1 MNMASD
7 PVIERVIQLD
17 AVHNFRDYGGYQTGG
32 GSRLRSGILYRSA
45 QHKEATPDD
54 LERISALKLSTIV
67 DLRGASERQQH
78 PCARPADF
86 TAEVLFSDG
95 ETVTQMAAPHIE
107 AARHVETAED
117 AMQAMLSGY
126 RDMPF
131 RPVLVESLR
140 LYFEALATRN
150 GPSLVHCLAGK
161 DRTGIAVAMLHN
173 LLGVHA
179 DDIMADYLL
188 TNVAGNIEARIA
200 AGATV
205 VRNNFGPQISDEAV
219 RTLMTAHPS
228 WLEAMFAE
236 VNERHGSLRNY
247 TEHMLGVT
255 PELLSRIEQQ
265 LLV

>member
-1 MNMASD
+1 MNMSSD
-7 PVIERVIQLD
+7 PVIERVIPLD
-17 AVHNFRDYGGYQTGG
+17 AVHNFRDYGGYKAGDG
-32 GSRLRSGILYRSA
+32 RRLRSGILYRSA
-45 QHKEATPDD
+45 QHKDATPAD
-54 LERISALKLSTIV
+54 LERISELQLSVVI
-67 DLRGASERQQH
+67 DLRGASERDQH

-86 TAEVLFSDG
+86 KADVLFSDG

-107 AARHVETAED
+107 AARNVKTAED
-117 AMQAMLSGY
+117 AMQAMVLGY

-131 RPVLVESLR
+131 RPVLVASLR
-140 LYFEALATRN
+140 LYFEALATRD

-161 DRTGIAVAMLHN
+161 DRTGIAVAMLHD
-173 LLGVHA
+173 LLGVDA
-179 DDIMADYLL
+179 DDIMADYLM

-228 WLEAMFAE
+228 WLEAMFDT
-236 VNERHGSLRNY
+236 VRERHGSVRDY
-247 TEHMLGVT
+247 AEHMLGVT
-255 PELLSRIEQQ
+255 PEQLSRIENR

>member
-1 MNMASD
+1 MNIASET
-7 PVIERVIQLD
+7 VIERVIPLD
-17 AVHNFRDYGGYQTGG
+17 AVHNFRDYGGYQTGDDR
-32 GSRLRSGILYRSA
+32 RLRSGILYRSA

-54 LERISALKLSTIV
+54 LDRISALRLSTII

-78 PCARPADF
+78 PCARPGDF
-86 TAEVLFSDG
+86 KAEVLFSDG

-107 AARHVETAED
+107 AARNVTTAED
-117 AMQAMLSGY
+117 AMQAMLAGY

-131 RPVLVESLR
+131 RPVLVASLR
-140 LYFEALATRN
+140 LYFEALAMRD

-161 DRTGIAVAMLHN
+161 DRTGIAVAMLHD

-228 WLEAMFAE
+228 WLEAMFDT
-236 VNERHGSLRNY
+236 VSERHGSIRNY
-247 TEHMLGVT
+247 AEQILGVT
-255 PELLSRIEQQ
+255 PERLSRIENR